1 MTLKSFIYYISR
13 VCSTSSEVFFN
24 FFLMRTL
31 STCSANCCHVNGLIK
46 LSYTTTYILKKHGFQ
61 PHLLVLMHK

>member
-13 VCSTSSEVFFN
+13 VCSTSSVFFN

-46 LSYTTTYILKKHGFQ
+46 LSYTTTYI
-61 PHLLVLMHK
+61 